1 MGISNLKMRNHDIHS
16 PVHSPVS
23 VPVPVAASKSTIG
36 VNYNDVYVL
45 AQTCDEDES
54 ATPAPRRKVSQPLAL
69 IAYTIHTLGGLDPD
83 PPVPVGAAET
93 KEAAENA
100 IRTTEM
106 RERRMIVSRTGLIR
120 IWCRPWLFNY
130 AWTVYGYD
138 GEQLIDA
145 AYHSINVAIPSFQF
159 SSCTIMM
166 RALHVAGGGG
176 AVVRCIVTDCYMS
189 QFGDY
194 WGNSAI
200 LLSRLDILLITD
212 LENNDIY
219 DEKRWIGIGKIY
231 PEKDTLSFIN

>member
-1 MGISNLKMRNHDIHS
+1 MRNHDIHS
-16 PVHSPVS
+16 PIS
-23 VPVPVAASKSTIG
+23 VAASKSTFG

-45 AQTCDEDES
+45 AQAWDEDEL

-69 IAYTIHTLGGLDPD
+69 IAYTIHTLGEFFELDPG

-100 IRTTEM
+100 IRTTEI
-106 RERRMIVSRTGLIR
+106 RERRMIVSRTSLIR

-145 AYHSINVAIPSFQF
+145 AYHSINVAKFP
-159 SSCTIMM
+159 SCTIMM
-166 RALHVAGGGG
+166 TALHVAGGGG

-200 LLSRLDILLITD
+200 LLSHLDILLITD
-212 LENNDIY
+212 LENNDIF

-231 PEKDTLSFIN
+231 PEKDTPSFIN